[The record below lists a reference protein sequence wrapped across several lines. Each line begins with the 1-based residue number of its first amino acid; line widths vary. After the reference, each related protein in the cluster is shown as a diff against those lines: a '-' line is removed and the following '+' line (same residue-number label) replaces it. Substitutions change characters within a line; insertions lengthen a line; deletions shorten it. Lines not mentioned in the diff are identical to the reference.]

1 MTTLYEALGLKREK
15 SIFKS
20 VFITDK
26 KTSEGFP
33 IVEVEP
39 FDDTFLNA
47 VKYPSLYDKTLDK
60 ILKAVYDYCG
70 SDTWLIIDTDEH
82 GHLEILVSEYHM
94 KEIYKLI

>member
-1 MTTLYEALGLKREK
+1 MKTLHEALGLKREK

-26 KTSEGFP
+26 KTSEGFS

-47 VKYPSLYDKTLDK
+47 IKYPSLYDKTLDR
-60 ILKAVYDYCG
+60 IFKAVYNYCG
-70 SDTWLIIDTDEH
+70 ADIWLVVDTDEY
-82 GHLEILVSEYHM
+82 GHSEFFLSEYYM
-94 KEIYKLI
+94 KEVYKLI

>member
-1 MTTLYEALGLKREK
+1 MKTLYEALGLKRK
-15 SIFKS
+15 NSILKS

-70 SDTWLIIDTDEH
+70 SDIWLVIDTDEH
-82 GHLEILVSEYHM
+82 GHSEILVSEYNM
-94 KEIYKLI
+94 KEVFKLV